1 MIDRRQFKGTSVFTI
16 FQKLIEMELSDIED
30 YINEISSELKTKQ
43 EKLEKDYDEASS
55 EVEEDAEFDIHSYFE
70 DDLHKY
76 FKVFPVYTYNPLLLT
91 IYGQFENWLK
101 KLCDLNSRKGFSK
114 VKVADLAGNNYIE
127 KSRRYLTLVAEID
140 LEDTKSEWQRITE
153 IQKMRNTIAHNDAN
167 IIRDKS
173 KPIEK
178 QELYKTLL
186 ADKRIEFDKEKGGF
200 YIKEKEFLIDTIAL
214 IKNYLITII
223 SKLKARK
230 VIAKNTT
237 MPFDNATWGQEKAE
251 TLLKQVVSALNLL
264 DANEGRTDEFK
275 DADLKANLRGSF
287 ESMTFNL
294 TKLYSFFSN
303 GKWDVVD
310 QKYIVDERERGL
322 EKIKSI
328 YDTT

>member
-55 EVEEDAEFDIHSYFE
+55 EVEEDTEFDIHSYFE
-70 DDLHKY
+70 DDLRKY

-101 KLCDLNSRKGFSK
+101 KLCDLDSRKGFSK

-127 KSRRYLTLVAEID
+127 KSRRYLTLVAEIN
-140 LEDTKSEWQRITE
+140 LEDTKSEWQKITE
-153 IQKMRNTIAHNDAN
+153 IQKIRNSIAHNDAN

-214 IKNYLITII
+214 IKNYLITVI
-223 SKLKARK
+223 SKLKDRK

-251 TLLKQVVSALNLL
+251 TLLKQVISALNLL
-264 DANEGRTDEFK
+264 DTDEGRTDEFK
-275 DADLKANLRGSF
+275 DADLKANLRNSF

-328 YDTT
+328 YDIT

>member
-16 FQKLIEMELSDIED
+16 FQRLIEMELSDIED

-43 EKLEKDYDEASS
+43 EKLEKDYEEASS
-55 EVEEDAEFDIHSYFE
+55 EVEEDAEFDVHSYFE
-70 DDLHKY
+70 DDLHRY

-101 KLCDLNSRKGFSK
+101 KLCDLDSRKGFSK

-140 LEDTKSEWQRITE
+140 LEDTKLEWQRITE
-153 IQKMRNTIAHNDAN
+153 IQKIRNSIAHNDAN

-186 ADKRIEFDKEKGGF
+186 DDTRIEFDKTKGGF
-200 YIKEKEFLIDTIAL
+200 YIKEKEFLLDTIVL
-214 IKNYLITII
+214 IKKYLLTVI

-230 VIAKNTT
+230 VVAKNTT
-237 MPFDNATWGQEKAE
+237 MPYDNATWGQEKAE
-251 TLLKQVVSALNLL
+251 TLLKEVISALNLL
-264 DANEGRTDEFK
+264 DKNEERTDEFK
-275 DADLKANLRGSF
+275 DADLKANLRSSF

-303 GKWDVVD
+303 GKWDVAD
-310 QKYIVDERERGL
+310 QKYIVEEREKGL

-328 YDTT
+328 YDIT